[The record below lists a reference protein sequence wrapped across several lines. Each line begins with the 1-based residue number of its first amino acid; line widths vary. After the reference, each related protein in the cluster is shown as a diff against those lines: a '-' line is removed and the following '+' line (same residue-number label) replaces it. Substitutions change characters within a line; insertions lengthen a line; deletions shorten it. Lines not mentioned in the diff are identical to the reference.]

1 MDRQIIEIMNDGFAL
16 SLHRGFLVVEN
27 KTSQIRQEI
36 PLDNILALLLS
47 ANNINLTKNI
57 INAVCEQGG
66 CLICCG
72 KDYLPTTLTMPYTGH
87 WLIAPRIRQQ
97 INCSKPLQKNLWK
110 SIIQNKIYNQA
121 KILEYFFPTTPI
133 LNA

>member
-47 ANNINLTKNI
+47 ANNINLT
-57 INAVCEQGG
+57 AVFQA
-66 CLICCG
+66 
-72 KDYLPTTLTMPYTGH
+72 D
-87 WLIAPRIRQQ
+87 IRQKTIAGDSSGDDGSQ
-97 INCSKPLQKNLWK
+97 DGVG
-110 SIIQNKIYNQA
+110 IIQ
-121 KILEYFFPTTPI
+121 
-133 LNA
+133 